1 MFGNVFIP
9 THVRC
14 SRQNITSSYKVLPA
28 RDLKTYAGMEL

>member
-14 SRQNITSSYKVLPA
+14 SRQNIKSSYKVLPVH
-28 RDLKTYAGMEL
+28 DLKMYGGVEL